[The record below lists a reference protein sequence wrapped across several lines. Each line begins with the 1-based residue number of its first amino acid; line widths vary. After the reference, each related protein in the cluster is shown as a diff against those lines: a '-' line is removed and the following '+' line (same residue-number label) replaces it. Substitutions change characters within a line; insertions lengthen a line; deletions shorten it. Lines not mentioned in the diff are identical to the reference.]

1 MPSEDDKPK
10 RSPIP
15 TKNLEDLRYLCKK
28 MDDDLRWLL
37 ALLIDSGLRLGEAT
51 GLATNDIVLEH
62 EIPYV
67 KVRPHPW
74 RRLKTLGSQRNVP
87 LVGISFWAAKR
98 IKEQGT
104 YQRFAFPRYTDS
116 EYCNANSASAAL
128 NKWLKPYIPRNCVV
142 HSLRHSFRDRL
153 RAVEC
158 PSDIVDRLGGW
169 LTAGVGQTYGK
180 GYPLKILCNWIEELQ
195 IKKM

>member
-1 MPSEDDKPK
+1 MPSEENKPT

-15 TKNLEDLRYLCKK
+15 TKNLENLRSLCKK
-28 MDDDLRWLL
+28 MDDDLRWLF

-51 GLATNDIVLEH
+51 GLATDDIVLDH
-62 EIPYV
+62 EIPHV

-74 RRLKTLGSQRNVP
+74 RRLKTLGSERDVP
-87 LVGISFWAAKR
+87 LVGISLWAAKK

-104 YQRFAFPRYTDS
+104 YHRFAFPRYTDS

-128 NKWLKPYIPRNCVV
+128 NKWLKPYIPDNCVI

-153 RAVEC
+153 RSVEC
-158 PSDIVDRLGGW
+158 PFDVNNRLGGW
-169 LTAGVGQTYGK
+169 LTVGVGDGYGK
-180 GYPLKILCNWIEELQ
+180 GYTLEVLNVWMQKI
-195 IKKM
+195 